1 MVLDEMEPE
10 ISTWDKVHHQVEVVS
25 ILKSQISVD
34 NIVVFKALEQFEF
47 VEHRLHALL
56 IQHSD

>member
-1 MVLDEMEPE
+1 MEPE
-10 ISTWDKVHHQVEVVS
+10 ISTWDKVHHQVQVVS
-25 ILKSQISVD
+25 ILKSQICVD

-47 VEHRLHALL
+47 VEHRLYALL